1 MSLSVIE
8 NPPIF
13 RAKIR
18 VNLNKLLDNVRNTNN
33 LEKGVYNYSLKEADR
48 LKIVKKWDN
57 SKFVRI
63 YLDRLR
69 SIFINLNQTDLISRL
84 NRDEIKAQDIAFLTH
99 QEMSPD
105 KWTELI
111 NKKIIKDKHK
121 FEMTV
126 QSATDTFTCRKCH
139 KNQCTYYQQQTRS
152 ADEPMTTF
160 VQCIN
165 CDNRW
170 KC

>member
-1 MSLSVIE
+1 MIIIMVIIQQ
-8 NPPIF
+8 PKQF
-13 RAKIR
+13 RANVREKIDAILCNR
-18 VNLNKLLDNVRNTNN
+18 VNSIN
-33 LEKGVYNYSLKEADR
+33 LEKGIFNYAVKECDALKV
-48 LKIVKKWDN
+48 VKKWN
-57 SKFVRI
+57 NPKFVNL
-63 YLDRLR
+63 YTDRLR
-69 SIFINLNQTDLISRL
+69 SIYLNLPKNKDKSMKKMALI
-84 NRDEIKAQDIAFLTH
+84 TH
-99 QEMSPD
+99 QEMCPE
-105 KWTELI
+105 KWDPLI
-111 NKKIIKDKHK
+111 QLKIAKDKNK
-121 FEMTV
+121 FEINV

>member
-1 MSLSVIE
+1 MIIQR
-8 NPPIF
+8 PKQF
-13 RAKIR
+13 RA
-18 VNLNKLLDNVRNTNN
+18 NVREKLDLVLNNRNKSIN
-33 LEKGVYNYSLKEADR
+33 LEKGAFNYALKEADQ
-48 LKIVKKWDN
+48 LKVVKKWN
-57 SKFVRI
+57 NAKFVNL
-63 YLDRLR
+63 YTDRLR
-69 SIFINLNQTDLISRL
+69 SLYLNLDKIPIAVANYKKTAFISHHELR
-84 NRDEIKAQDIAFLTH
+84 
-99 QEMSPD
+99 PD
-105 KWTELI
+105 KWDPLI
-111 NKKIIKDKHK
+111 QLKIAKDKTK
-121 FEMTV
+121 FEINV

>member
-1 MSLSVIE
+1 MSLCIIE
-8 NPPIF
+8 NPKVF

-18 VNLNKLLDNVRNTNN
+18 VRLDKLINNSTNTNN

-48 LKIVKKWDN
+48 LKVVKKWDN
-57 SKFVRI
+57 TKFVRI
-63 YLDRLR
+63 YVDRLR
-69 SIFINLNQTDLISRL
+69 SVFINLSNTDIAERL
-84 NRDEIKAQDIAFLTH
+84 TNGDIKAQDIAFLSH
-99 QEMSPD
+99 QEMAPGQWS
-105 KWTELI
+105 ELI
-111 NKKIIKDKHK
+111 NQKMIKDKYK
-121 FEMTV
+121 FEMNV

>member
-1 MSLSVIE
+1 MSLCIIE
-8 NPPIF
+8 NPKVF

-18 VNLNKLLDNVRNTNN
+18 VRLDKLINNSTNTTN

-48 LKIVKKWDN
+48 LKVVKKWDN
-57 SKFVRI
+57 AKFVRI
-63 YLDRLR
+63 YVDRLR
-69 SIFINLNQTDLISRL
+69 SVFINLSNTDLVIRL
-84 NRDEIKAQDIAFLTH
+84 TEGHIKAQDIAFLSH
-99 QEMSPD
+99 QEMAPGQ
-105 KWTELI
+105 WTDLI
-111 NKKIIKDKHK
+111 NQKMIKDKHK
-121 FEMTV
+121 FEMNV

>member
-1 MSLSVIE
+1 MSLCIIE
-8 NPPIF
+8 NPKVF

-18 VNLNKLLDNVRNTNN
+18 VRLDKLINNSTNTTN

-48 LKIVKKWDN
+48 LKVVKKWDN
-57 SKFVRI
+57 TKFVRI
-63 YLDRLR
+63 YVDRLR
-69 SIFINLNQTDLISRL
+69 SIFINLSNTDIAERL
-84 NRDEIKAQDIAFLTH
+84 TNGDIKAQDIAFLSH
-99 QEMSPD
+99 QEMAPGQ
-105 KWTELI
+105 WTELI
-111 NKKIIKDKHK
+111 NQKIIKDKYK
-121 FEMTV
+121 FEMNV

>member
-1 MSLSVIE
+1 MIVPRPKQFRANIREKLCSVI
-8 NPPIF
+8 NDRI
-13 RAKIR
+13 KSI
-18 VNLNKLLDNVRNTNN
+18 N
-33 LEKGVYNYSLKEADR
+33 LEKGVFNYAVKEADQ
-48 LKIVKKWDN
+48 LKVVKKWN
-57 SKFVRI
+57 NTKFVNL
-63 YLDRLR
+63 YTDRLR
-69 SIFINLNQTDLISRL
+69 SIYLNLDKLSLVNCKKTAFI
-84 NRDEIKAQDIAFLTH
+84 TH
-99 QEMSPD
+99 QEMKPE
-105 KWTELI
+105 KWDPLI
-111 NKKIIKDKHK
+111 QLKIQKDKNK
-121 FEMTV
+121 FEINV